1 MLGKAEHSFVC
12 FLSASVGN
20 DSCVAYRQPSQHHS
34 NGVSGEP
41 TDVEALSRDLVL
53 VAAQDRAA
61 FRRIYASSAEK
72 LFAICL
78 AVTRD
83 PAAAEDVLQ
92 ETFLKI
98 WDRASGYE
106 PQRSRPIA
114 WMGAI
119 ARNSAIDFYRNR
131 ARHRHVGEEHLN
143 WHASEAM
150 AADDRIMTMEQERQ
164 VWTAVGELEP
174 GNEAE
179 LKAIFHL
186 GLTYPE
192 AAERLELPVATLKS
206 RVRRAVLKIRRK
218 LSDD

>member
-1 MLGKAEHSFVC
+1 M
-12 FLSASVGN
+12 GN
-20 DSCVAYRQPSQHHS
+20 DGRVAYRQPPQSHS
-34 NGVSGEP
+34 NGPGSEP
-41 TDVEALSRDLVL
+41 TDIEALSRDLVL

-61 FRRIYASSAEK
+61 FRRVYASTADK

-78 AVTRD
+78 AITRD

-106 PQRSRPIA
+106 PQRSRPVA

-143 WHASEAM
+143 LHASEAM
-150 AADDRIMTMEQERQ
+150 AADDCIVAVEQERE
-164 VWTAVGELEP
+164 VWTVVGELVE
-174 GNEAE
+174 GSEVE

-192 AAERLELPVATLKS
+192 AAERLEVPVATLKS

-218 LSDD
+218 LNDD

>member
-1 MLGKAEHSFVC
+1 MEHRRPPHD
-12 FLSASVGN
+12 
-20 DSCVAYRQPSQHHS
+20 DSSGPASQHKDIES
-34 NGVSGEP
+34 
-41 TDVEALSRDLVL
+41 LSRDLVL

-61 FRRIYASSAEK
+61 FRRIYASTADK

-106 PQRSRPIA
+106 PQRSRPLA

-119 ARNSAIDFYRNR
+119 ARNSAIDFYRYR
-131 ARHRHVGEEHLN
+131 ARHPDVGEEHLN

-150 AADDRIMTMEQERQ
+150 AADDRIMAMEQEQ
-164 VWTAVGELEP
+164 EVWSAVGELEQ
-174 GNEAE
+174 GSEAE

-192 AAERLELPVATLKS
+192 AAERLEVPLATLKS
-206 RVRRAVLKIRRK
+206 RVRRAVLRIRRK